1 MKAEDG
7 QEKGKISINNND
19 IIFNNNTVEN
29 NIDQINN
36 NIDYSPNNI
45 NNKLN
50 SNRKKSSDSNQ
61 DNIKKTFLKEFGIKE
76 KKIIKTFD
84 YDKIIS
90 KKSCTSFYFGDEHY
104 YQKAFIC
111 TICDPKKKYFMCKY
125 CHDFCHEK
133 CRKTLKEIPKSL
145 SKQEFLD
152 FHFFTCYCGSHLKHT
167 FEVKEKKELNSCN
180 MMELDN
186 MLGIPPYHCSNHNL
200 TVCCIC
206 AVVCHKE
213 CKPKI
218 EENYNSGFSCQCQSD
233 FHSNFNEL
241 ALSFPLEEYRKVSNI
256 NVWPVQILNILFH
269 KGKTFN
275 KMSKFFGRFLSTK
288 IDFNSQKNNAIVN
301 QFKSLLELFSD
312 TFNRKF
318 KTYYYDEEMLKTFDY
333 EKLFAFIKNLEV
345 TNGQTTIIKF
355 RLLFILLF
363 IHLRKDFR
371 TIKSL
376 TTNDFMCNI

>member
-1 MKAEDG
+1 
-7 QEKGKISINNND
+7 
-19 IIFNNNTVEN
+19 
-29 NIDQINN
+29 
-36 NIDYSPNNI
+36 
-45 NNKLN
+45 
-50 SNRKKSSDSNQ
+50 
-61 DNIKKTFLKEFGIKE
+61 
-76 KKIIKTFD
+76 
-84 YDKIIS
+84 
-90 KKSCTSFYFGDEHY
+90 
-104 YQKAFIC
+104 
-111 TICDPKKKYFMCKY
+111 
-125 CHDFCHEK
+125 
-133 CRKTLKEIPKSL
+133 
-145 SKQEFLD
+145 
-152 FHFFTCYCGSHLKHT
+152 
-167 FEVKEKKELNSCN
+167 

-213 CKPKI
+213 CKPNI

-256 NVWPVQILNILFH
+256 NVWPVQILNILFN

-275 KMSKFFGRFLSTK
+275 KMSKFFGRFLSAK

-333 EKLFAFIKNLEV
+333 EKLFSFIKNLEV

-371 TIKSL
+371 IIKSL
-376 TTNDFMCNI
+376 TTNDFICNSVLQRLIYKKY